1 MTRLYLRWSALAVVA
16 VVIAFLASRYFDR
29 HLASFT
35 PEDIVSRQPVAAV
48 RVIGLVK
55 AGTLTGDAAA
65 GHARFDLAGAQD
77 TLPVQYDGP
86 PPDNLRELKTLVVV
100 GRWDPASAVFLAHD
114 IALVTNYGFV
124 VGAYLVGFFPLA
136 LFLFGMERRV
146 TLLYREIKES
156 RLYEPEKGDDVDPR

>member
-1 MTRLYLRWSALAVVA
+1 MTRLYLRWSALVVIA
-16 VVIAFLASRYFDR
+16 AVIAFLASRSFDR
-29 HLASFT
+29 HLASVT
-35 PEDIVSRQPVAAV
+35 PEDVVSRQPVAVV

-55 AGTLTGDAAA
+55 GGSLTGDAAA
-65 GHARFDLAGAQD
+65 GHARFELAGLRD
-77 TLPVQYDGP
+77 MLPVQYDGP

-124 VGAYLVGFFPLA
+124 VGAYLAGFIPLA
-136 LFLFGMERRV
+136 FFLFAMERRV